1 MSDTSQNKGLTEE
14 ISRREEDGAVF
25 IVEDNV
31 NITADEKKEE
41 KRLETDETEDLND
54 DPEINGALPD
64 AIDLVLNEI
73 GEEASTVPAYLHL
86 VRSQPALQ
94 GVSVF
99 SFLYFMRTKAACH
112 SCVSL

>member
-31 NITADEKKEE
+31 NITADEKEE
-41 KRLETDETEDLND
+41 KPLETDETEDLND

-73 GEEASTVPAYLHL
+73 GEKASTVPACLHL
-86 VRSQPALQ
+86 VKS
-94 GVSVF
+94 
-99 SFLYFMRTKAACH
+99 
-112 SCVSL
+112 